1 MVSETIQLSQSD
13 ESLGQVSGGYVEASG
28 DCGPKI
34 EAWGLRLEEL
44 RVDELDR
51 SDLECLGKALDQHPV
66 SLHGPNV
73 GVELAERL
81 LVVRTREGRPGKL
94 KANKVQ
100 RAFEN
105 KRGQRNIVLKA
116 RQMGLTTW
124 VAARFFLKTITQPG
138 TLTLEVAHTQ
148 EAAEEI
154 FRIVHRFLDWLPDG
168 LREGALKTGRANVRQ
183 IVFPEIDA
191 EYRVVSAADRNAGRG
206 LTVQNLHCSE
216 LARWPGDAAD
226 ILAGLRAAM
235 APGGELILESTP
247 QGVGGCFYEEWRKAG
262 ETATVRH
269 FFPWWMETRYHSE
282 AVDEASLTDEERVLM
297 ETHGLKLAQIAYRRR
312 IRADFRGLTA
322 QEYAEDEESCFLA
335 SGESVFELAAVE
347 ARLKTAPEPVER
359 RKNGELEIWL
369 PPVKGKEYL
378 VAVDP
383 AGGGSD
389 GDYSAA
395 QVLEMETGLQCAEF
409 AGHVGGLEL
418 ARFVTGLAAEYNGAW
433 LVVERNN
440 HGSGVLALAETAC
453 KYERIYQ
460 QGGRQGGQAGWLTTS
475 VSRPAVI
482 ARLEAALVEVPELF
496 QSRRLLGECRSFVR
510 QPNGSSG
517 AQAGT
522 HDDRVMAMAIGLAA
536 RAELAEKKT
545 SRQLLASG
553 RSLGGVRLG
562 SCSLSSSS
570 HSTNAWKLVAESRC
584 RISRLPF
591 PAIAQPG
598 ESPYNID
605 SEELE
610 ERSVCRCRRKRFI
623 PITPWCA

>member
-1 MVSETIQLSQSD
+1 
-13 ESLGQVSGGYVEASG
+13 VEARG
-28 DCGPKI
+28 DCGPKVK
-34 EAWGLRLEEL
+34 AWGLRLEDL
-44 RVDELDR
+44 RVDEMDR
-51 SDLECLGKALDQHPV
+51 GELECLGKTLDRHPA
-66 SLHGPNV
+66 SLRGSLASIA
-73 GVELAERL
+73 LAERL

-94 KANKVQ
+94 IANKVQ
-100 RAFEN
+100 KAFEK

-124 VAARFFLKTITQPG
+124 VAARFLLKTITQPG

-154 FRIVHRFLDWLPDG
+154 FRIVHRFCDWLPDR
-168 LREGALKTGRANVRQ
+168 LREGPLKTGRANVRQ
-183 IVFPEIDA
+183 IVFPEMDA

-235 APGGELILESTP
+235 APGGELVLESTP
-247 QGVGGCFYEEWRKAG
+247 QGVGGCFYEEWCKAA
-262 ETATVRH
+262 ETGTVRH
-269 FFPWWMETRYHSE
+269 FFPWWMESRYRSK
-282 AVDEASLTDEERVLM
+282 AVDKASLTDEERGLM
-297 ETHGLKLAQIAYRRR
+297 DAHGLKLSQIAYRRR

-335 SGESVFELAAVE
+335 SGESMFELAAVE
-347 ARLKTAPEPVER
+347 ARLQTAPEPVER

-369 PPVKGKEYL
+369 PPVRGKEYV

-418 ARFVTGLAAEYNGAW
+418 ARYVTGLAAEYNGAW

-453 KYERIYQ
+453 KYDRIY
-460 QGGRQGGQAGWLTTS
+460 RQGGQAGWLTTS
-475 VSRPAVI
+475 VSRPWAI
-482 ARLEAALVEVPELF
+482 SQLGAALVEEPECF

-510 QPNGSSG
+510 LPNGSSG
-517 AQAGT
+517 AQSGT
-522 HDDRVMAMAIGLAA
+522 HDDRVMAMAIALEA
-536 RAELAEKKT
+536 RAALAGK
-545 SRQLLASG
+545 RP
-553 RSLGGVRLG
+553 
-562 SCSLSSSS
+562 SS
-570 HSTNAWKLVAESRC
+570 
-584 RISRLPF
+584 
-591 PAIAQPG
+591 
-598 ESPYNID
+598 
-605 SEELE
+605 
-610 ERSVCRCRRKRFI
+610 
-623 PITPWCA
+623 